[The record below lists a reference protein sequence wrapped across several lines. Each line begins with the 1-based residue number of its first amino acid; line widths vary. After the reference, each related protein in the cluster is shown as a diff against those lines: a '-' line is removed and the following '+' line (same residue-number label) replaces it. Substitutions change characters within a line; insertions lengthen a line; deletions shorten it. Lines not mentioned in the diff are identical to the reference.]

1 MSDPD
6 SRDADRKVRAQY
18 EAYPYPARDPR
29 EEAKR
34 LVAGSPSHLDEIRH
48 YVFAGRL
55 DLSRPFRALVAGG
68 GTGDAAIMLA
78 QQLADAGAGDA
89 EVTHLDI
96 SSASRAVAMK
106 RAEVRGLT
114 NIRFADGPIERVA
127 EVAPGPYDY
136 IDCCGV
142 LHHLDSPESGLK
154 ALTGV
159 LKPEGGMGLMVYGT
173 LGRTGVYPVQEALAQ
188 LSGGRGEA
196 EKVALAKR
204 LVSGL
209 PKTHWLKRNPFVG
222 DHLTGGD
229 AGLYDLLLHPR
240 DRAYRV
246 TEFAEFVASAGL
258 RVRAWIEPARY
269 DPDTYLTDPSLR
281 KAAAGLDPLDRA
293 ALAERLSGAM
303 AKHIVY
309 ALPAARPDL
318 AAPDPA
324 PDPAA
329 DGAVLV
335 LRDLDPAAV
344 AKGLSGGMLKADLGG
359 APWQAPLPAIAS
371 AIIARLDGTTTVG
384 EIRDALKPGDPARFA
399 EHVRATFAAFHAI
412 NRMLVR
418 EIR

>member
-1 MSDPD
+1 MSETNA
-6 SRDADRKVRAQY
+6 RVQAQY

-29 EEAKR
+29 DETKR
-34 LVAGSPSHLDEIRH
+34 LITGSPSHLDEIRH
-48 YVFAGRL
+48 HVFGGRL

-78 QQLADAGAGDA
+78 QQLADAGAADA
-89 EVTHLDI
+89 EVVHLDI
-96 SSASRAVAMK
+96 SSASRAIAVK

-114 NIRFADGPIERVA
+114 SSLRFADGPIERVA

-142 LHHLDSPESGLK
+142 LHHLDSPEAGLA
-154 ALTGV
+154 ALAGV

-188 LSGGRGEA
+188 LSGDLGEA
-196 EKVALAKR
+196 DKVALAKR
-204 LVSGL
+204 LVAGL

-246 TEFAEFVASAGL
+246 PELAAFVASAGL
-258 RVRAWIEPARY
+258 AIRTWIEPARY
-269 DPDTYLTDPSLR
+269 DPDTYLSDATLR
-281 KAAAGLDPLDRA
+281 KAALGLGPVERA

-309 ALPAARPDL
+309 VLPRPRAERPD
-318 AAPDPA
+318 

-335 LRDLDPAAV
+335 LRDLDPQAV
-344 AKGLSGGMLKADLGG
+344 AKGLGGVLKADLGG
-359 APWQAPLPAIAS
+359 APWQAPLPAIAP
-371 AIIARLDGTTTVG
+371 AIIARLDGRRTVAD
-384 EIRDALKPGDPARFA
+384 IRADLKPADPDRFA
-399 EHVRATFAAFHAI
+399 GQVRATFAAFHAI

-418 EIR
+418 EVR

>member
-1 MSDPD
+1 MSET
-6 SRDADRKVRAQY
+6 DRKVRAQY
-18 EAYPYPARDPR
+18 ETYPYPARDPR
-29 EEAKR
+29 DEAKR
-34 LVAGSPSHLDEIRH
+34 LITGSPSHLDEIRH

-78 QQLADAGAGDA
+78 QQLADAGAADA
-89 EVTHLDI
+89 EVVHLDI
-96 SSASRAVAMK
+96 SSASRAIAVK
-106 RAEVRGLT
+106 RAEARGLT
-114 NIRFADGPIERVA
+114 NLHFAGGPIERAA
-127 EVAPGPYDY
+127 EIAPGPYDY

-154 ALTGV
+154 ALAGV

-188 LSGGRGEA
+188 LSGDLGEN
-196 EKVALAKR
+196 ERVAVAKK
-204 LVSGL
+204 LVAGL

-246 TEFAEFVASAGL
+246 DEFATFVASGGL
-258 RVRAWIEPARY
+258 AIRSWIEPARY
-269 DPDTYLTDPSLR
+269 DPDTYLVDPGLR
-281 KAAAGLDPLDRA
+281 KAAAGLDPLARA

-309 ALPAARPDL
+309 ALPAGRADL
-318 AAPDPA
+318 PA
-324 PDPAA
+324 PDPGA

-344 AKGLSGGMLKADLGG
+344 AKGLSGGVLKADLGG

-371 AIIARLDGTTTVG
+371 AIIARLDGQRSVA
-384 EIRDALKPGDPARFA
+384 EIRAELKPGDPARFA
-399 EHVRATFAAFHAI
+399 DQVRSTFSAFHAI

-418 EIR
+418 EIKCL

>member
-1 MSDPD
+1 MSDTD
-6 SRDADRKVRAQY
+6 GKVRAQY

-29 EEAKR
+29 DEAKR
-34 LVAGSPSHLDEIRH
+34 LITGSPSHLDEIRH

-78 QQLADAGAGDA
+78 QQLADAGAEDA
-89 EVTHLDI
+89 EVIHLDI
-96 SSASRAVAMK
+96 SSASRAIAKK
-106 RAEVRGLT
+106 RAEARGLT
-114 NIRFADGPIERVA
+114 NMVFADGLIERVA

-142 LHHLDSPESGLK
+142 LHHLDSPEAGLK
-154 ALTGV
+154 ALVDV

-188 LSGGRGEA
+188 LSGDVGDR

-204 LVSGL
+204 LVAAL

-246 TEFAEFVASAGL
+246 DEFAAFVASAGL
-258 RVRAWIEPARY
+258 AIRSWIEPARY
-269 DPDTYLTDPSLR
+269 DPDTYLTDASLR
-281 KAAAGLDPLDRA
+281 KAATGLDPLQRA

-309 ALPAARPDL
+309 ALPGARSNL
-318 AAPDPA
+318 PA

-344 AKGLSGGMLKADLGG
+344 SKGLSGGVLKADLGG

-371 AIIARLDGTTTVG
+371 AIIARLDGKRAVA
-384 EIRDALKPGDPARFA
+384 EIRDDLKPGDPARFA
-399 EHVRATFAAFHAI
+399 EHVRATFNAFHAI

-418 EIR
+418 DVR

>member
-1 MSDPD
+1 MSDTDPGE
-6 SRDADRKVRAQY
+6 ADRKVRAQY

-29 EEAKR
+29 DEAKR
-34 LVAGSPSHLDEIRH
+34 LITGSPSHLDEIRH

-55 DLSRPFRALVAGG
+55 DLGRPFRALVAGG

-78 QQLADAGAGDA
+78 QQLADAGAADA

-96 SSASRAVAMK
+96 SSASRAIAMK
-106 RAEVRGLT
+106 RAEARGLT

-127 EVAPGPYDY
+127 EVAPGAYDY

-142 LHHLDSPESGLK
+142 LHHLDSPEAGLT
-154 ALTGV
+154 ALVGV
-159 LKPEGGMGLMVYGT
+159 LKPAGGMGLMVYGT

-188 LSGGRGEA
+188 LAGGRGEA
-196 EKVALAKR
+196 EKVGLAKR
-204 LVSGL
+204 LVAGL
-209 PKTHWLKRNPFVG
+209 PKAHWLKRNPFVG
-222 DHLTGGD
+222 DHMTGGD

-246 TEFAEFVASAGL
+246 AEFATLVAAAGL
-258 RVRAWIEPARY
+258 VVRAWIEPARY
-269 DPDTYLTDPSLR
+269 DPDTYLSDPMLR
-281 KAAAGLDPLDRA
+281 KAAAGLPPLERA

-309 ALPAARPDL
+309 ALPADRVDL
-318 AAPDPA
+318 QPPDPT
-324 PDPAA
+324 A

-335 LRDLDPAAV
+335 LRDLDPSTV
-344 AKGLSGGMLKADLGG
+344 SKGLSGGVLKADLGG
-359 APWQAPLPAIAS
+359 APWQAPLPAVAS
-371 AIIARLDGTTTVG
+371 AIIARLDGTRTVAD
-384 EIRDALKPGDPARFA
+384 IRAALKPGDPARFA

>member
-1 MSDPD
+1 MSNT
-6 SRDADRKVRAQY
+6 DARVHAQY

-29 EEAKR
+29 DETKR
-34 LVAGSPSHLDEIRH
+34 LITGSPSHLDEIRH
-48 YVFAGRL
+48 YIFGGRL
-55 DLSRPFRALVAGG
+55 DLSKPFRALVAGG

-78 QQLADAGAGDA
+78 QQLADAGAVDA
-89 EVTHLDI
+89 EVVHLDI
-96 SSASRAVAMK
+96 SSASRAIAM
-106 RAEVRGLT
+106 RRTETRGLT
-114 NIRFADGPIERVA
+114 NLRFAEGPIERVA
-127 EVAPGPYDY
+127 EIAPGPYDY

-142 LHHLDSPESGLK
+142 LHHLDSPEAGLT
-154 ALTGV
+154 ALAGV
-159 LKPEGGMGLMVYGT
+159 LKPAGGIGLMVYGT

-188 LSGGRGEA
+188 LSGDLGE
-196 EKVALAKR
+196 KDRVAVAKR
-204 LVSGL
+204 LVTGL
-209 PKTHWLKRNPFVG
+209 PKTHWLKRNPYVG
-222 DHLTGGD
+222 DHMTGGD

-246 TEFAEFVASAGL
+246 EEVAAFVASGGL
-258 RVRAWIEPARY
+258 AIRSWIEPARY
-269 DPDTYLTDPSLR
+269 DPDTYLTDPGLR
-281 KAAAGLDPLDRA
+281 KAAAGLDPLGRA

-309 ALPAARPDL
+309 VLPAARTAL
-318 AAPDPA
+318 PA

-371 AIIARLDGTTTVG
+371 AIIARLDGERTVA
-384 EIRDALKPGDPARFA
+384 EIRDDLKPGDPTRFA
-399 EHVRATFAAFHAI
+399 DHVRATFAAFHAI

-418 EIR
+418 EMR

>member
-1 MSDPD
+1 VNDT
-6 SRDADRKVRAQY
+6 DARVHAQY

-29 EEAKR
+29 DEAKR
-34 LVAGSPSHLDEIRH
+34 LITGSPSHLDEIRH
-48 YVFAGRL
+48 HVFAGRL
-55 DLSRPFRALVAGG
+55 DLSKPFRALVAGG

-78 QQLADAGAGDA
+78 QQLADAGAADA
-89 EVTHLDI
+89 EVVHLDI
-96 SSASRAVAMK
+96 SSASRAIARK
-106 RAEVRGLT
+106 RAEARGLT
-114 NIRFADGPIERVA
+114 NLRFAEGPIERVA
-127 EVAPGPYDY
+127 EIAPGPYDY

-142 LHHLDSPESGLK
+142 LHHLDSPEAGLK
-154 ALTGV
+154 ALAGV

-188 LSGGRGEA
+188 LSGDLGEK
-196 EKVALAKR
+196 ERVAVAKK
-204 LVSGL
+204 LVTGL
-209 PKTHWLKRNPFVG
+209 PKSHWLKRNPFVG

-246 TEFAEFVASAGL
+246 AEFAGFVASGGL
-258 RVRAWIEPARY
+258 AIRSWIEPARY
-269 DPDTYLTDPSLR
+269 DPDTYLSDPGLR
-281 KAAAGLDPLDRA
+281 KTAASLSPLERA

-309 ALPAARPDL
+309 ALPAARADL
-318 AAPDPA
+318 PVPDPG
-324 PDPAA
+324 A

-344 AKGLSGGMLKADLGG
+344 ARGLSGGTLKADLGG

-371 AIIARLDGTTTVG
+371 AIIARLDGTRSVAD
-384 EIRDALKPGDPARFA
+384 IRAELKPADPARFA
-399 EHVRATFAAFHAI
+399 DQVRATFGAFHAI

-418 EIR
+418 EMRGPRAVP

>member
-1 MSDPD
+1 MSET
-6 SRDADRKVRAQY
+6 SARESDRRVRAQY

-29 EEAKR
+29 DEAKR
-34 LVAGSPSHLDEIRH
+34 LITGSPSHLDEIRH

-55 DLSRPFRALVAGG
+55 DLSKPFRALVAGG
-68 GTGDAAIMLA
+68 GTGDGAIMLA
-78 QQLADAGAGDA
+78 QQLADAGAADA
-89 EVTHLDI
+89 EVVHLDI
-96 SSASRAVAMK
+96 SSASRAIAIK
-106 RAEVRGLT
+106 RAEARGLT
-114 NIRFADGPIERVA
+114 NLRFADGPIERVG
-127 EVAPGPYDY
+127 EIAPGPYDY

-142 LHHLDSPESGLK
+142 LHHLDSPEAGLK
-154 ALTGV
+154 ALAGV

-188 LSGGRGEA
+188 LGGDLD
-196 EKVALAKR
+196 EKDRVALAKR
-204 LVSGL
+204 LVAGL
-209 PKTHWLKRNPFVG
+209 PKTHWLKRNPFIG

-246 TEFAEFVASAGL
+246 AEFAAFVASGDLAI
-258 RVRAWIEPARY
+258 RSWIEPARY
-269 DPDTYLTDPSLR
+269 DPDTYLGDPALR
-281 KAAAGLDPLDRA
+281 KAAAGLDPLARA

-303 AKHIVY
+303 PKHIVY
-309 ALPAARPDL
+309 ALPAAR
-318 AAPDPA
+318 AAQPG

-344 AKGLSGGMLKADLGG
+344 AKGLSGGVLKADLGG

-371 AIIARLDGTTTVG
+371 AIIARLDGKRTVAD
-384 EIRDALKPGDPARFA
+384 IRAELKPGDAARFA
-399 EHVRATFAAFHAI
+399 DHVRTTFTAFHAI

-418 EIR
+418 EVR

>member
-1 MSDPD
+1 MSDT
-6 SRDADRKVRAQY
+6 DARVQAQY

-29 EEAKR
+29 DETKR
-34 LVAGSPSHLDEIRH
+34 LITGSPSHLDEIRH
-48 YVFAGRL
+48 HVFAGRL
-55 DLSRPFRALVAGG
+55 DLSRPFRALIAGG

-78 QQLADAGAGDA
+78 QQLADAGAADA
-89 EVTHLDI
+89 EVVHLDI
-96 SSASRAVAMK
+96 SSASRAIARK

-114 NIRFADGPIERVA
+114 NLRFADGPIERVA
-127 EVAPGPYDY
+127 QVAPGAYDY

-142 LHHLDSPESGLK
+142 LHHLDRPEAGLA
-154 ALTGV
+154 ALAGV

-188 LSGGRGEA
+188 LAGDLGDQD
-196 EKVALAKR
+196 KVALAKR
-204 LVSGL
+204 LVAAL

-246 TEFAEFVASAGL
+246 AEFAEFVTSAGL
-258 RVRAWIEPARY
+258 AVRTWIEPARY
-269 DPDTYLTDPSLR
+269 DPETYLSDPALR
-281 KAAAGLDPLDRA
+281 KTAAGLGPIERA

-309 ALPAARPDL
+309 ALPAARADR
-318 AAPDPA
+318 AE

-335 LRDLDPAAV
+335 LRDLDPQAV
-344 AKGLSGGMLKADLGG
+344 AKGLSGGALKADLGG
-359 APWQAPLPAIAS
+359 APWQAPLPAIAP
-371 AIIARLDGTTTVG
+371 AIIARLDGRRTVAD
-384 EIRDALKPGDPARFA
+384 IRDDLKPADPHRFA
-399 EHVRATFAAFHAI
+399 GQVRATFAAFHAI